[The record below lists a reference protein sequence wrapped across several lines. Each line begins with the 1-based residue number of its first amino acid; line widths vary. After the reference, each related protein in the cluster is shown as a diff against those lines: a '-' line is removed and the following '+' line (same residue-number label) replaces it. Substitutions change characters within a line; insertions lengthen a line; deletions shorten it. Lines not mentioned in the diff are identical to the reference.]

1 MKSSRFSLS
10 LFFLIALVVFLW
22 TFTSIGCGGG
32 SSHNNTPQ
40 ANPTPG
46 TPPPGGTGTTGSGT
60 TTGGSTTG
68 GTTTGGTT
76 TSGSTTGGTGGTT
89 SGGTS
94 TGGTTTGGSTGG
106 SGSSGSGTGGSTA
119 GTTGGTTGGGTGSS
133 SISGTIVDAQ
143 TNAAIDGTVNVLLE
157 GAPGGDPQ
165 VVMQTTADSQGH
177 FQFSNFPASFASDKI
192 VSIMVSASASDGTM
206 FTPALLISGAPPF
219 GTGDQ
224 ITPGTDV
231 GTIPL
236 QRSSTSGFMD
246 GTVSSSDANGHPVGV
261 RVTANL
267 MTTFTV
273 DRAFPVALP
282 IPSQEVK
289 TDPSVVSCGDG
300 NGACAAYTFEVPTD
314 RLQRAFYSR
323 SGYTFATASE
333 GPNYSPVF
341 SAFSLST
348 GEPDCSPSTIRQF
361 GGTVQ
366 PGGTVVIST
375 DKFQNCQ

>member
-10 LFFLIALVVFLW
+10 LFFLIALVVLFW
-22 TFTSIGCGGG
+22 TFTSIGCGAG

-261 RVTANL
+261 RVSANL

-282 IPSQEVK
+282 IPSQELK
-289 TDPSVVSCGDG
+289 TDPRVVSCGDG